1 MSVFSFGNSILLRR
15 VHTWTYVN
23 YATGREIQIKFQIE
37 VVSTIVCLKD
47 LDLTIELSGVKLL
60 SLREFE

>member
-1 MSVFSFGNSILLRR
+1 M
-15 VHTWTYVN
+15 N